1 MDNTTG
7 KSNNSSPTSNAGV
20 ELAVAASNGNL
31 GKANSGGSG
40 GNIISSSNN
49 STLIK
54 SNAAV
59 AAALQINGSSSPLIS
74 LKVRLVDANIAKT
87 LQFSPSTLVYDA
99 LRIIREKLAET
110 NSMPNCK

>member
-1 MDNTTG
+1 MDNING
-7 KSNNSSPTSNAGV
+7 KSNNSSPISNTGV
-20 ELAVAASNGNL
+20 ELTAPASNGNVN
-31 GKANSGGSG
+31 NSNNGGG
-40 GNIISSSNN
+40 SSNN

-54 SNAAV
+54 SNVTA
-59 AAALQINGSSSPLIS
+59 AAALQTNGSASSLIS
-74 LKVRLVDANIAKT
+74 LKVRLVEANISKT